1 MKRYKLLAVM
11 LAVAALAAGCGQEE
25 RSGRET
31 QTEETGGAGSSEQ
44 AGQTEPAEEA
54 ADMTDGE
61 TVTNASLPEEL
72 AQIPREYID
81 LVKKT
86 VEETMKF
93 KEIHVTKAS
102 CTISCHCGPN
112 TLGILFETK

>member
-1 MKRYKLLAVM
+1 MEVAGAVKIYKLLAVM
-11 LAVAALAAGCGQEE
+11 LAVTALAAGCGQEE

-61 TVTNASLPEEL
+61 TVTNASLRKNWRRFPGNIL
-72 AQIPREYID
+72 KSQILREPWW
-81 LVKKT
+81 
-86 VEETMKF
+86 
-93 KEIHVTKAS
+93 S
-102 CTISCHCGPN
+102 
-112 TLGILFETK
+112 

>member
-1 MKRYKLLAVM
+1 MEVAGAVKRYKLLAVM
-11 LAVAALAAGCGQEE
+11 LAVTALATGCGQEE

-72 AQIPREYID
+72 AQIPREY
-81 LVKKT
+81 L
-86 VEETMKF
+86 
-93 KEIHVTKAS
+93 
-102 CTISCHCGPN
+102 
-112 TLGILFETK
+112 